1 MEELNLLYN
10 DIYVFFVFILMILFF
25 VATLFLNVAIIFNW
39 FLKRNLK
46 EVIEKEEKNKAI
58 KTLAFR
64 GFFSFFSFVALFIY
78 LSIFE
83 IEDVQ
88 YKNIL
93 DTFASN
99 NAIVKSKI
107 LNTLEDGLITKKEYI
122 SIFFGIDEI
131 QSTEKTTFHKEKTLR
146 IINNHKM

>member
-99 NAIVKSKI
+99 NAIVKIKI